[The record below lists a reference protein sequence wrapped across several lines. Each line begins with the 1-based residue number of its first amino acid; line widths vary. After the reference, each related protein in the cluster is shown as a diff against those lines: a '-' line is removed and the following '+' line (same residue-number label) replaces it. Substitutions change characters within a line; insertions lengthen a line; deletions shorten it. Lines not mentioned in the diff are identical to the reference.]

1 MLNLNN
7 FHYREYKK
15 SNKSSLL
22 MKKYQGLIE
31 LYKNMTKETINERP
45 QRCQLIFDDKQNYFL
60 NIFEVKKELKE
71 FHENCDQM
79 YKNSYTFKLMENFSL
94 KLY

>member
-1 MLNLNN
+1 
-7 FHYREYKK
+7 
-15 SNKSSLL
+15 

-60 NIFEVKKELKE
+60 NIFEVKNELKE
-71 FHENCDQM
+71 FYENCDQRSSRNFEPLVM
-79 YKNSYTFKLMENFSL
+79 KLN
-94 KLY
+94 KDVC